1 MYSDNISFEDK
12 FAPHADDFFSK
23 FSIGA
28 LFRKTGASKLR
39 GVKVVMVL
47 RYLFSLAFTP
57 YTMARDQTVNEN
69 AVKKD
74 TCHRLLSCRRSTGT
88 VS

>member
-28 LFRKTGASKLR
+28 LFRKAVAFKLR

-57 YTMARDQTVNEN
+57 YTMARD
-69 AVKKD
+69 
-74 TCHRLLSCRRSTGT
+74 
-88 VS
+88 